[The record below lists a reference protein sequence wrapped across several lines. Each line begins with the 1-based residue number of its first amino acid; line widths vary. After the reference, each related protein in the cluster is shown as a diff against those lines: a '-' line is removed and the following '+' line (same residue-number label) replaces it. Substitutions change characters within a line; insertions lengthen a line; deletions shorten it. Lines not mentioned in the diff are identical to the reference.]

1 MKRFWLLMVIFAILI
16 MACNLFSRYPGSI
29 PTITIPSLLLTSPS
43 PVFATAPPSVS
54 ITPTAIPTDL
64 PPVPLDGGI
73 YQLKDERIIGTYT
86 VQRWTNPASQIDFN
100 DVVTINSPGQPQIRV
115 DIASNIN
122 SLTGIDI
129 NKDGHPEVIIETY
142 SGGAHCCSSTLVYSL
157 RTTPVLILQKP
168 ESNAGGVF
176 PDLDHDGIHE
186 FETADDLFA
195 YLYCPYAG
203 SPSVRIIMAY
213 DPQEDLYVPASPR
226 FTDLY
231 APMISEHL
239 DLAEAGQ
246 PGELGEWDNTTKCSV
261 LPLVLDYLYS
271 GQKDKAYAEL
281 HRLYLYPDVE
291 DFWKEVYQRVG
302 ESPLYTPLETD
313 TCGCSN

>member
-1 MKRFWLLMVIFAILI
+1 MRRFWLLLNILAIFI
-16 MACNLFSRYPGSI
+16 MACNLLSRYPGFI
-29 PTITIPSLLLTSPS
+29 PTITIPSLMLTSPS
-43 PVFATAPPSVS
+43 PIFVTATPSLS
-54 ITPTAIPTDL
+54 ITPTAIPTTL
-64 PPVPLDGGI
+64 PPVPPDGGI

-86 VQRWTNPASQIDFN
+86 VQRWTNPTNQIGFD
-100 DVVTINSPGQPQIRV
+100 DVVTINSPEQPPIRV
-115 DIASNIN
+115 DMASNIN
-122 SLTGIDI
+122 SLTGTDI
-129 NKDGHPEVIIETY
+129 NKDGYPEVIIETY

-176 PDLDHDGIHE
+176 PDLDHDGIRE

-203 SPSVRIIMAY
+203 SPSVRVIMEY
-213 DPQEDLYVPASPR
+213 DPQKDLYVPTSPR
-226 FTDLY
+226 FTDSY
-231 APMISEHL
+231 APMIAEHVYR
-239 DLAEAGQ
+239 AEAGQ
-246 PGELGEWDNTTKCSV
+246 PGGLGEWDNTTKCSI
-261 LPLVLDYLYS
+261 LPLVLDYLYT

-281 HRLYLYPDVE
+281 YRLYLYPDVE
-291 DFWKEVYQRVG
+291 DFWKEIYQRVG